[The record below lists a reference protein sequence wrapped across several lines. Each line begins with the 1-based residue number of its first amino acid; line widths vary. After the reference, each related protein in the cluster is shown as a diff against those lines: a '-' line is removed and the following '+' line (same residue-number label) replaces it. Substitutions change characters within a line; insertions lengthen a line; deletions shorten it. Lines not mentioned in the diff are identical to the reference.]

1 MSVDMDKVTE
11 ILIASGLKPSKP
23 TYVSDEEIAA
33 RRNQRMGKR
42 LMKVADRI
50 EERER
55 AKAAKQKAIREESAK
70 KAAKKR
76 KLKRLVSDAKE
87 TNKLIKQM
95 KKQHYS
101 KARLRGIIKGIEV
114 DRIINK
120 SEAPTR
126 YAASS
131 RIRKIEWGNDNPPA
145 YIATQA
151 ELDARRVKR
160 KNRAPDPLI
169 EVRERITA
177 KRVRENMN
185 KPATRTWGMQSH

>member
-1 MSVDMDKVTE
+1 MSANIPQYVHN
-11 ILIASGLKPSKP
+11 SGISAEELRRDDYGRTRFNKRMMA
-23 TYVSDEEIAA
+23 TVS
-33 RRNQRMGKR
+33 
-42 LMKVADRI
+42 RI

-76 KLKRLVSDAKE
+76 QLKRLVSDVKE
-87 TNKLIKQM
+87 THELIKKM

-126 YAASS
+126 GAASS
-131 RIRKIEWGNDNPPA
+131 RIRKIEWGNDTPPPF
-145 YIATQA
+145 IATQA
-151 ELDARRVKR
+151 ELDARRVKP
-160 KNRAPDPLI
+160 KNRAPDPRILYSLFK
-169 EVRERITA
+169 ERKYRRERDQQ
-177 KRVRENMN
+177 REQERASG
-185 KPATRTWGMQSH
+185 KS

>member
-1 MSVDMDKVTE
+1 
-11 ILIASGLKPSKP
+11 
-23 TYVSDEEIAA
+23 
-33 RRNQRMGKR
+33 
-42 LMKVADRI
+42 
-50 EERER
+50 
-55 AKAAKQKAIREESAK
+55 
-70 KAAKKR
+70 
-76 KLKRLVSDAKE
+76 
-87 TNKLIKQM
+87 M

-160 KNRAPDPLI
+160 KNRAPDPRIRYNELKQRKYQ
-169 EVRERITA
+169 REREQQ
-177 KRVRENMN
+177 REQERASG
-185 KPATRTWGMQSH
+185 KS

>member
-1 MSVDMDKVTE
+1 MSVDMEKVTE
-11 ILIASGLKPSKP
+11 ILIASGLKPVTP

-87 TNKLIKQM
+87 THELIKKM

-160 KNRAPDPLI
+160 KNRASNPLI
-169 EVRERITA
+169 DVRERITD

-185 KPATRTWGMQSH
+185 KPATRTWGMH

>member
-1 MSVDMDKVTE
+1 MS
-11 ILIASGLKPSKP
+11 
-23 TYVSDEEIAA
+23 EEIAA

-42 LMKVADRI
+42 LMKVAARI

-70 KAAKKR
+70 KATKKR
-76 KLKRLVSDAKE
+76 QLKRLVSDVKE
-87 TNKLIKQM
+87 THALIKKM

-126 YAASS
+126 GAVSA
-131 RIRKIEWGNDNPPA
+131 RIRKIEWGNDTPPA
-145 YIATQA
+145 YIATQE
-151 ELDARRVKR
+151 ELDARRVKP
-160 KNRAPDPLI
+160 KNRAPDPRILYSLYK
-169 EVRERITA
+169 ESKYRRERDRQKEQERA
-177 KRVRENMN
+177 SGK
-185 KPATRTWGMQSH
+185 S

>member
-1 MSVDMDKVTE
+1 MSVIIPQYVHN
-11 ILIASGLKPSKP
+11 SGISAEELRRDEWGRTRFNKRMMA
-23 TYVSDEEIAA
+23 TVS
-33 RRNQRMGKR
+33 
-42 LMKVADRI
+42 RI
-50 EERER
+50 EERES

-87 TNKLIKQM
+87 THELIKKM

-145 YIATQA
+145 HIATQA

-160 KNRAPDPLI
+160 KNRASNPLI
-169 EVRERITA
+169 DVRERITD

-185 KPATRTWGMQSH
+185 KPATRTWGMH